1 MKASVKVGGIAFA
14 LSPFGIILGVAL
26 VVSGTS
32 ADAGSAFAAVASV
45 TSCSTGSAEVG
56 ADMGDGE
63 TLTQDMMNNAEIIYQ
78 TGVGLGVPQYGEVIA
93 VATAIQESKLTNLD
107 YGDRDSL
114 GLFQQR
120 PSQGWGTAAQ
130 IMDPV
135 YASTQFYNALL
146 KVPNWQNLPLTVAAQ
161 DVQES
166 GFPDAYAQWQPIATE
181 IVNTL
186 SGAST
191 DCTNTDGDGQTTT
204 NPTPLPVGFSLP
216 AGTPT
221 QIVTAVEYAVD
232 QLGKPYI
239 YGGTGPAGY
248 DCSGLIMEAYL
259 AAGISLPRTTYQ
271 QVDSGTAV
279 YDVTTS
285 AQLQPGDLIFTMGSD
300 PEGNL
305 PGHVGMYIGDDLV
318 IDAPHTGANVEL
330 SKFDG
335 GYWNAEAVAFRRIVN

>member
-1 MKASVKVGGIAFA
+1 MKASAKGIGVAVA

-45 TSCSTGSAEVG
+45 TSCATGSAEVG
-56 ADMGDGE
+56 TDLGDGE
-63 TLTQDMMNNAEIIYQ
+63 KLTQDMMNNASIIYQ
-78 TGVGLGVPQYGEVIA
+78 VGVGLGVPQYGEIIA
-93 VATAIQESKLTNLD
+93 IATAIQESKLTNLD

-135 YASTQFYNALL
+135 YASTQFYDALL
-146 KVPNWQNLPLTVAAQ
+146 KVPNWPNLPLTVAAQ

-186 SGAST
+186 SGTSA

-204 NPTPLPVGFSLP
+204 DSTPLPVGFSLP

-221 QIVTAVEYAVD
+221 QVVAAVEYAID

-239 YGGTGPAGY
+239 YGGTGPSGY
-248 DCSGLIMEAYL
+248 DCSG
-259 AAGISLPRTTYQ
+259 SP
-271 QVDSGTAV
+271 
-279 YDVTTS
+279 DV
-285 AQLQPGDLIFTMGSD
+285 
-300 PEGNL
+300 
-305 PGHVGMYIGDDLV
+305 
-318 IDAPHTGANVEL
+318 
-330 SKFDG
+330 
-335 GYWNAEAVAFRRIVN
+335 

>member
-1 MKASVKVGGIAFA
+1 MKTSVKVGGIAFA

-45 TSCSTGSAEVG
+45 TSCATGSAEVG
-56 ADMGDGE
+56 ANLGDGE
-63 TLTQDMMNNAEIIYQ
+63 KLTQDMMNNASIIYQ
-78 TGVGLGVPQYGEVIA
+78 VGAGLGVPQYGEIVAI
-93 VATAIQESKLTNLD
+93 ATAIQESRLTND
-107 YGDRDSL
+107 NYGDRDSL

-130 IMDPV
+130 IMNPI
-135 YASTQFYNALL
+135 YASTRFYDALL
-146 KVPNWQNLPLTVAAQ
+146 KVANWQNLPLTVAAQ
-161 DVQES
+161 AVQKS
-166 GFPDAYAQWQPIATE
+166 GFPDAYAQWQPIAAE

-186 SGAST
+186 SGASA
-191 DCTNTDGDGQTTT
+191 DCTTTDGDGQTTT
-204 NPTPLPVGFSLP
+204 DPTPLPIGFSLP

-221 QIVTAVEYAVD
+221 QIVTVVKYEID

-239 YGGTGPAGY
+239 YGGDGPAGY
-248 DCSGLIMEAYL
+248 DCSGLVMEAYL

-279 YDVTTS
+279 YNVTTS

-300 PEGNL
+300 PEGDL

-335 GYWNAEAVAFRRIVN
+335 GYWNAEAVAFRRIIN